1 MSAQPGLVFGTD
13 PGHYH
18 VNRPAIPADVAEW
31 LIPADCDLVVEMGSG
46 TGHFTRVLLARAARV
61 IATDPDP
68 GMRVWLAEQFPTA
81 SVQEGTAEHLPVE
94 TGTADGV
101 FASSAWHWFD
111 PRAAGLEAARCLKPG
126 GVLGV
131 CWYDRGPS
139 DLWLPEIQ
147 QVILSAH
154 HPDRPIHQINLP
166 ADLPFEPVEKHV
178 VTSPR
183 EMTPEEICALFTTYS
198 AVISLPDEERQSLM
212 NRFLVHL
219 RARAAET
226 QSTTLSVPF
235 IATLYRARK
244 IG

>member
-1 MSAQPGLVFGTD
+1 
-13 PGHYH
+13 
-18 VNRPAIPADVAEW
+18 
-31 LIPADCDLVVEMGSG
+31 
-46 TGHFTRVLLARAARV
+46 
-61 IATDPDP
+61 
-68 GMRVWLAEQFPTA
+68 
-81 SVQEGTAEHLPVE
+81 
-94 TGTADGV
+94 DGV

-154 HPDRPIHQINLP
+154 HPDRPIHQVNLP
-166 ADLPFEPVEKHV
+166 DDLPFEPVEKRV

-198 AVISLPDEERQSLM
+198 ALISLSDEERQSLM